1 MRSTNDTAAKDTSA
15 FMNHPDDPK
24 YKAEIHRL
32 KNAQYE
38 RCLWHTMTC
47 SSAPIKAH
55 AIQNSRA
62 LEVLAEDGHVVMVK
76 PEIKGEE
83 FGLPFKRVG
92 RNLATTFTGMCL
104 EHDTLLFRAIDT
116 NEIDPTNAE
125 HSFLV
130 AYRAVLKGLHAAL
143 AVGQMIQL
151 SFHKGVELGH
161 FSEVGPEMTLATVHA
176 IAAMQMFE
184 FSQCFHQAYKTTA
197 WDSIVH
203 VTLCIPT
210 LSPALAA
217 SGVCLPVEAQTLKR
231 KNRPFL
237 VFSIFPQN
245 NSHFVQ
251 FSWLPE
257 VDVVMR
263 LVTKD
268 IITASGDRQLHL
280 LSKFI
285 LKYTETFTLKPSVY
299 ESFSR
304 PQVDQITKYFLA
316 NAAGGR
322 KDWDDP
328 KLYLFGPLN

>member
-143 AVGQMIQL
+143 AVGQM
-151 SFHKGVELGH
+151 
-161 FSEVGPEMTLATVHA
+161 
-176 IAAMQMFE
+176 MQMFE